1 MTRSPN
7 VSQCSFCAANHASAR
22 HAARVTRP
30 HYTRGTLL
38 SLAAGGLIAVF
49 TSHASA
55 QSAYPPMETSQGVSQ
70 AGASQPNASQPNASQ
85 PNATQ
90 RNMSSMERNQEYASL
105 DERIESV
112 VRRTL
117 EAQQVAEAAERERIN
132 MERARAANDYPVP
145 LNLE

>member
-1 MTRSPN
+1 MTRSLTVYHPP
-7 VSQCSFCAANHASAR
+7 SRDAIGAR
-22 HAARVTRP
+22 EFLNARVARP
-30 HYTRGTLL
+30 QHQRGTLL

-70 AGASQPNASQPNASQ
+70 AGASQPSASQ

-90 RNMSSMERNQEYASL
+90 RNMSSMERSQEYASL

-117 EAQQVAEAAERERIN
+117 EAQQRAEAAERQRIN

>member
-22 HAARVTRP
+22 HAARVTRL
-30 HYTRGTLL
+30 HHTRGTLL

-85 PNATQ
+85 PSAPQPNATQ

-117 EAQQVAEAAERERIN
+117 
-132 MERARAANDYPVP
+132 
-145 LNLE
+145 

>member
-7 VSQCSFCAANHASAR
+7 VSQCSSCAANHASAR

-30 HYTRGTLL
+30 HHTRGTLL

-55 QSAYPPMETSQGVSQ
+55 QSAYPPMETSQGVGQ
-70 AGASQPNASQPNASQ
+70 ASASQPNT
-85 PNATQ
+85 TQ
-90 RNMSSMERNQEYASL
+90 RNMSSVERNQESASL

-117 EAQQVAEAAERERIN
+117 DAQQRAEAAARERVN
-132 MERARAANDYPVP
+132 MERSKAGTDLPVP

>member
-7 VSQCSFCAANHASAR
+7 VSQCSSCAANHASAR
-22 HAARVTRP
+22 HAARVTRL
-30 HYTRGTLL
+30 HHTRGTLL

-70 AGASQPNASQPNASQ
+70 AGASQPSASQ

-90 RNMSSMERNQEYASL
+90 RNMSSMERSQEYASL

-117 EAQQVAEAAERERIN
+117 EAQQRAEAAERQRIN

>member
-7 VSQCSFCAANHASAR
+7 VSQAPSRNATHAGEFLTADVVKTH
-22 HAARVTRP
+22 HA
-30 HYTRGTLL
+30 RGTLL
-38 SLAAGGLIAVF
+38 SLAAGGLIALF

-55 QSAYPPMETSQGVSQ
+55 QSAYPPMETSQGVGQ
-70 AGASQPNASQPNASQ
+70 ASASQPNT
-85 PNATQ
+85 TQ
-90 RNMSSMERNQEYASL
+90 RNMSSVERNQESASL

-117 EAQQVAEAAERERIN
+117 DAQQRAEAAARERVN
-132 MERARAANDYPVP
+132 MERSKAGTDLPVP